1 MTQIRIKIDNLEAVE
16 RALTQYGAKAEAEI
30 SKVLDVIGTSIIN
43 GVKKQ
48 MRSPKS
54 GRTYKRGRR
63 GRDHVASAPGEA
75 PAVDTGRL
83 ISDASFY
90 KKMVGP
96 TELIGGS
103 NVIYSKYLEYGT
115 RNIKPRPSWT
125 LELYAHRELLQK
137 AIEVAL
143 RKAAK

>member
-48 MRSPKS
+48 MRSSKS
-54 GRTYKRGRR
+54 GRTYKRGRL

-83 ISDASFY
+83 INSSIY
-90 KKMVGP
+90 QKKVSP
-96 TELIGGS
+96 LELIGGS
-103 NVIYSKYLEYGT
+103 NVQYSEWLEYGT
-115 RNIKPRPSWT
+115 RRIKPRPSWT
-125 LELYAHRELLQK
+125 LEIYAHREIMQK
-137 AIEVAL
+137 AIEAAL
-143 RKAAK
+143 RRAAK